1 MYLRVVLKSVQCR
14 SSLEATV
21 FYKSGGEFS
30 QMKEWKG
37 DVKEPVSFYT
47 VA

>member
-1 MYLRVVLKSVQCR
+1 MQCQ
-14 SSLEATV
+14 SSLEVTV
-21 FYKSGGEFS
+21 FYKGDSEFS